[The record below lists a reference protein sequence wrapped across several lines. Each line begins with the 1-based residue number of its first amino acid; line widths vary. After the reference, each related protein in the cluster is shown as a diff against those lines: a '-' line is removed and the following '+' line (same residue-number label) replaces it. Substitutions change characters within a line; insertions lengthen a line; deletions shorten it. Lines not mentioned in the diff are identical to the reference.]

1 VGVGVDRTVTATDG
15 GVGPGLVC
23 PPACRTYEALGSLAV
38 KTLEE
43 LATCKCGLPA
53 TANGRECPKHYRERL
68 ASVSLDGSVTATR
81 TKANYFDKTSL
92 DATFGEDR
100 VEKYWDETNGHG
112 ALVPGDDG
120 ELYHKNHKGQ
130 VAVAT
135 DDVIADITA
144 GEESADA

>member
-1 VGVGVDRTVTATDG
+1 MTDLG
-15 GVGPGLVC
+15 KISLVRELKDIPFC
-23 PPACRTYEALGSLAV
+23 ACGRQAN
-38 KTLEE
+38 
-43 LATCKCGLPA
+43 
-53 TANGRECPKHYRERL
+53 ANGRECSKHYRERL
-68 ASVSLDGSVTATR
+68 ASLNLDGSVTATR

-130 VAVAT
+130 VALAT